1 MAALQAEHFLQL
13 HGSALDGEKAKS
25 DGAVKI
31 VAAAHE
37 NGTAAEL
44 TDAKEAVAAKEPQ
57 LVAAL

>member
-13 HGSALDGEKAKS
+13 HGSVLDGEKAKS

-37 NGTAAEL
+37 NSKAAEL
-44 TDAKEAVAAKEPQ
+44 KDVKEAPAKEPQ